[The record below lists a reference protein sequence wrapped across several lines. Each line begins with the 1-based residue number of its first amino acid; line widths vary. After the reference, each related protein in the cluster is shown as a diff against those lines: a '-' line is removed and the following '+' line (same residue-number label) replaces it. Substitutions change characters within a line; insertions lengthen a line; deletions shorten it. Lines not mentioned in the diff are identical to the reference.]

1 MRLSLLATYFATRA
15 GIILAG
21 ALIGLVA
28 AVLQLAG
35 NPPNMGFCTACFERD
50 LAGALGLHRAAA
62 VQYLR
67 PEIPAVVLGA
77 LLAARLFGEHRL
89 RGGSSPL
96 VRLALGA
103 CAGIGALV
111 FLGCPWRA
119 LLRLAGGDLN
129 AVTGLAGLT
138 LGIAVGIAFL
148 KAGFGLGR
156 AYPLKGSAHWLAPL
170 VSLVLLVM
178 LLTRLRLGDSAALF
192 FSASGP
198 GAQHAAPWIGIL
210 AGLLIGLLAQ
220 RSRFCSMGGIRDLL
234 LTRDTHLLLGVA
246 ALVAAVLAVNLL
258 TGRFRASFD
267 GQPIAHAQHLWNF
280 LSMVLSGLAYTL
292 AGGCP
297 GRQLVLSGEG
307 NTDAGVFVTGMVLG
321 LSLAHNFNLAASPAG
336 VPPVGGVAV
345 VAGLLFCL
353 WIGLTHRERLT

>member
-1 MRLSLLATYFATRA
+1 MNLKRLATFFATRM

-21 ALIGLVA
+21 AVIGLI
-28 AVLQLAG
+28 AVGLQLAG

-50 LAGALGLHRAAA
+50 LVGALGLHRAAA

-96 VRLALGA
+96 VRLVLGLF
-103 CAGIGALV
+103 AGIGALV

-129 AVTGLAGLT
+129 AVTGLIGLT
-138 LGIAVGIAFL
+138 AGVAMGIAFL

-156 AYPLKGSAHWLAPL
+156 AYTLKGTAHWFAPL
-170 VSLVLLVM
+170 ASLILLVM
-178 LLTRLRLGDSAALF
+178 LLVRMRLGDSAALF
-192 FSASGP
+192 FSTSGP
-198 GAQHAAPWIGIL
+198 GAQHVVPWLGIV
-210 AGLLIGLLAQ
+210 AGLLIGILAQ

-234 LTRDTHLLLGVA
+234 LTRDTHLLLGIG
-246 ALVAAVLAVNLL
+246 ALVASVLIVNLL
-258 TGRFRASFD
+258 TGHFRLGFAN
-267 GQPIAHAQHLWNF
+267 QPIAHTQHLWNI

-307 NTDAGVFVTGMVLG
+307 NTDAGIFVTGMLLG
-321 LSLAHNFNLAASPAG
+321 LALAHNFNLAASSAG
-336 VPPVGGVAV
+336 VPFWGGIAV

-353 WIGLTHRERLT
+353 AIGFTHRETLT